1 MAKAKN
7 RAAEPE
13 ADRPY
18 MPDYGVLDAPNG
30 AGLLPWHWAAR
41 RLANAHNYLLVTVRP
56 DGRPHS
62 APVWG
67 IWFEGAF
74 CFSTGPRSRKAK
86 NLAANSY
93 CVVCPEGFDQAV
105 ILEGVAELIT
115 DREPLH
121 RLFEVYNAK
130 YHWDSSPDLGPVY
143 AVRPT
148 VAFAYIEHAL
158 QGSATRWRFPAR
170 KGAKRK

>member
-1 MAKAKN
+1 
-7 RAAEPE
+7 
-13 ADRPY
+13 
-18 MPDYGVLDAPNG
+18 MPDYGVLDAPGG

-41 RLANAHNYLLVTVRP
+41 RLADSHNYLLTTVRP

-67 IWFEGAF
+67 IWFEDAF
-74 CFSTGPRSRKAK
+74 CFSTGPRSRKAR
-86 NLAANSY
+86 NLAANSH
-93 CVVCPEGFDQAV
+93 CVVCPEGLDQAV
-105 ILEGVAELIT
+105 ILEGVAEPIT
-115 DREPLH
+115 DRARLR

-130 YHWDSSPDLGPVY
+130 YQWDSSPDLGPVY

-148 VAFAYIEHAL
+148 VAFGFIEYAL

-170 KGAKRK
+170 NGAKRK